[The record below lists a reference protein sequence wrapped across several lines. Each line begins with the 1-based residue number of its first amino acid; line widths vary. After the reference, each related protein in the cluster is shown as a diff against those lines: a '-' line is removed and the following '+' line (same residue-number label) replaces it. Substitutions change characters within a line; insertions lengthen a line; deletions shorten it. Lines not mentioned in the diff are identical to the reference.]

1 MKSEHSIQ
9 NEIMLAVSQRGC
21 TIARSNAGRAYSKT
35 GAVIQLFP
43 KGWPD
48 LTGFRHSDGK
58 AILIEVKNE
67 KGRLRDDQK
76 RFAEVF
82 KDAPILYG
90 VARSAED
97 AINIIEGKQS

>member
-1 MKSEHSIQ
+1 MKSEHQIQ
-9 NEIMLAVSQRGC
+9 NEIMLAVSQHGC

-82 KDAPILYG
+82 KDVPFLYG

>member
-1 MKSEHSIQ
+1 MKSEHQIQ
-9 NEIMLAVSQRGC
+9 NEIMLAVSQHGC
-21 TIARSNAGRAYSKT
+21 TIARSNAGRAYSKS

-67 KGRLRDDQK
+67 KGRLRPGQVK
-76 RFAEVF
+76 FQESIKQYPV
-82 KDAPILYG
+82 LYS
-90 VARSAED
+90 VCRSAED
-97 AINIIEGKQS
+97 AIKLEEG

>member
-1 MKSEHSIQ
+1 MKSEHQIQ
-9 NEIMLAVSQRGC
+9 NEIMLALSKNGC

-35 GAVIQLFP
+35 GAVIALFP

-58 AILIEVKNE
+58 IVLVEVKND
-67 KGRLRDDQK
+67 KGRLREDQK
-76 RFAEVF
+76 KFAERFANL
-82 KDAPILYG
+82 PILYG

-97 AINIIEGKQS
+97 ALKIVGINNG